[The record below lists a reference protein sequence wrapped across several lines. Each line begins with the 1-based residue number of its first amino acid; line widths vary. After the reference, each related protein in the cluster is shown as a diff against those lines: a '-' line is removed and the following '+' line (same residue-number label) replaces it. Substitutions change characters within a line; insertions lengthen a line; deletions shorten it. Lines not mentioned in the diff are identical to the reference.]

1 MRIEHWIYTLPLRI
15 RSLFQRTDVEQEL
28 DDEIRDHI
36 ERQTAANVSAG
47 MSTTDAR
54 TAALR
59 EFGGVER
66 RKEEVRETRGV
77 SLIEQCMQD
86 FSYAIRCLRRSPGF
100 TAATVLTLGLGIG
113 VSSAAFSLVNRLVL
127 HPLPFAAGDRLV
139 LVFMHDAKSDVS
151 MSANTDAIG
160 AWQQSAKSFDAMAV
174 IGRGQYFLTDS
185 THAFI
190 TGGSDASPA
199 LLSMLDVV
207 PVVGRNLLPS
217 DTVVGA
223 PRVAML
229 GELLWRREFGGRPD
243 IVGRSVQLNDTL
255 VTIVGVAPTQLNALM
270 IYQPVGLWTPVS
282 ASRALTVRRSS
293 GINVIARMR
302 PGVTEAD
309 AQREL
314 QDLDDRVRHDA
325 GRPARTASS
334 EVVRLA
340 RPSDFLG
347 TELHVGLWIVF
358 GATGL
363 VLLIACAN
371 VANLQLVRMTR
382 RAGELAVRRALG
394 ASSSRLARQL
404 IIESGALTLVG
415 TAAGVLFGS
424 WILRAVVAMRPEQ
437 MRQLTVVR
445 FDWAAV
451 GFAVAAAMISSMVF
465 AVAPAWRQ
473 GTAALADGLRI
484 SGAHSTARRRWLQPV
499 VVSGEIALSL
509 VLLMGAGLLVRS
521 FVRMQR
527 VDPGYVAED
536 LIEFGVT
543 LRGAHFPD
551 SLARDEFWRQF
562 LPRVRSIPGV
572 VAVSV
577 PLSLPSEPGLTETD
591 SLEVEG
597 RPFAPGEG
605 HVWIEGWSYSSAD
618 FRVLQNRVL
627 QGRLFS
633 EEDERGETD
642 AVVVGATA
650 ARALWP
656 GTTAIG
662 KRIRVHAGERWLTVV
677 GVVADQGAV
686 TDAMPTQTRLQLFR
700 PYAEAQLH
708 RRRSLMLRVASGAR
722 TEAVLASMTSA
733 VHTIDRTIPVT
744 LAKSEVAILQD
755 ARARP
760 RFVTTIL
767 SMFAGLALFL
777 ACLGLYGVISYAVS
791 RRVRE
796 IGVRMALGAESTDVV
811 RLVLGDGLRLALV
824 GAVVGIVASAAA
836 SRVLRGMLYGVS
848 PLDPTVFVAMP
859 AILVIVA
866 LLATYLPARRAARAD
881 PMEALRAE

>member
-1 MRIEHWIYTLPLRI
+1 VRIEHWIYTLPLRI

-36 ERQTAANVSAG
+36 ERQTAANISAG
-47 MSTTDAR
+47 MSTTGAR

-113 VSSAAFSLVNRLVL
+113 VSSAAFSLINRLVL

-151 MSANTDAIG
+151 MSANPDAIG
-160 AWQQSAKSFDAMAV
+160 AWQQSAKSFDEMAV

-185 THAFI
+185 THAFT
-190 TGGSDASPA
+190 TGGSDASPS
-199 LLSMLDVV
+199 LLSILDIV

-229 GELLWRREFGGRPD
+229 GELLWRREFGGRPE

-293 GINVIARMR
+293 GMNVIARMR
-302 PGVTEAD
+302 PGVTETD

-347 TELHVGLWIVF
+347 TELHVGLWIAF

-404 IIESGALTLVG
+404 IIESGALTLFG
-415 TAAGVLFGS
+415 TAAGVLLGS
-424 WILRAVVAMRPEQ
+424 WILRAVVVMRPEQ

-451 GFAVAAAMISSMVF
+451 GFAVAAAMISSLVF

-509 VLLMGAGLLVRS
+509 ILLMGAGLLVRS

-536 LIEFGVT
+536 LIEFSVT

-562 LPRVRSIPGV
+562 LPRVRAIPGV
-572 VAVSV
+572 AAISV
-577 PLSLPSEPGLTETD
+577 PVSLPSERGWTEAD

-597 RPFAPGEG
+597 RQFAPGEG
-605 HVWIEGWSYSSAD
+605 HVWLEDWRYSGAD
-618 FRVLQNRVL
+618 FRVLENRVL
-627 QGRLFS
+627 QGRVFGT
-633 EEDERGETD
+633 EDERGETD
-642 AVVVGATA
+642 AVVIGQSA
-650 ARALWP
+650 ARDLWP
-656 GTTAIG
+656 GTSAIG
-662 KRIRVHAGERWLTVV
+662 KRLRVHAGEPWHTVV

-686 TDAMPTQTRLQLFR
+686 TGPVRTEPRLQLFFPTSETR
-700 PYAEAQLH
+700 LH
-708 RRRSLMLRVASGAR
+708 RRRGLLVRVASGVNV
-722 TEAVLASMTSA
+722 ESVLANMTFA
-733 VHTIDRTIPVT
+733 LHGMDRTIPIT
-744 LAKSEVAILQD
+744 LSKSEVAMMHD
-755 ARARP
+755 ERAGP
-760 RFVTTIL
+760 RFVTMIL
-767 SMFAGLALFL
+767 TVFAGLALFL
-777 ACLGLYGVISYAVS
+777 ACFGLYGVISYAVS
-791 RRVRE
+791 QRVHE
-796 IGVRMALGAESTDVV
+796 LGVRMALGAESTDVI
-811 RLVLGDGLRLALV
+811 RLVLGSGLRLALA
-824 GAVVGIVASAAA
+824 GAVIGIAA
-836 SRVLRGMLYGVS
+836 SIAATRVLRGMLYGVS
-848 PLDPTVFVAMP
+848 PLDPTVFVVMP
-859 AILVIVA
+859 AILMAVA
-866 LLATYLPARRAARAD
+866 LFATYLPAHRAARAN